1 MKLYFNGNKSFF
13 QVSLVF
19 LFGFFGVTSSALT
32 LGTSESSEDG
42 SGGTAALVLSPG
54 TSNYWGDWSPWS
66 TCSRTCDSGNI
77 LGIILVIC
85 KGIESDFLIH
95 IFYTWWCKPL
105 IFQTW
110 ILSSNR
116 IHSLKYIKTTALG
129 CKDIGIRKS
138 ISFRSF
144 VHRIR

>member
-1 MKLYFNGNKSFF
+1 MLTNHFF

-19 LFGFFGVTSSALT
+19 LFGFFGVTKSTLT

-54 TSNYWGDWSPWS
+54 TSYYWGDWSPWS
-66 TCSRTCDSGNI
+66 ACSRTCDSGNI
-77 LGIILVIC
+77 LVIIKLVIC

-105 IFQTW
+105 IFHTC

-116 IHSLKYIKTTALG
+116 IHSLKYIRTTALG
-129 CKDIGIRKS
+129 CKDIEIRKS
-138 ISFRSF
+138 
-144 VHRIR
+144 